1 MQEQQVFSDRYQLVS
16 HIARGGMAQV
26 YLARDLLLDRP
37 VALKVLFPELSVD
50 RAFVERF
57 RREAKAAANL
67 THPNI
72 VSIYDWGQ
80 GENTYFIVMEYVDGR
95 TLSSMLREGP
105 LDPVRAAAIGAD
117 VAGALDFA
125 HRRGVIHRD
134 VKPGNV
140 LIDNSGQVKVADFG
154 IARAIGTSEDLTQ
167 TGSVMG
173 TATYFSPEQAQGY
186 GVDPRSDVYSLG
198 VVLYEMAAG
207 RAPFA
212 GDSPV
217 SIAYKHVKEPPP
229 PPRTINPAV
238 PAAFEAIV
246 LKCLEKEPEH
256 RYQTAEELRADL
268 IRFANGQPVIAA
280 TDVTRVGTAVGL
292 AGAGA
297 AAGLAGAGLAGAG
310 LAGAGL
316 AGAGLGGAALAGDAV
331 EATRLQ
337 RAAGGT
343 AAMPVTTVG
352 GPVGPGTGGAGPGG
366 GEGERRAWT
375 YAAIAAIVLL
385 LIAVG
390 VFFLG
395 RSEGWWAAA
404 AKTLTVPND
413 LAGKPASSAFSELQ
427 QMGFTK
433 VSQKSEASSQQASG
447 NVIGTQ
453 PPGGTAVKSNSLIV
467 LLVSSGP
474 TPVQIPDVTGKSQAD
489 ATAILQ
495 QNGFTVNVTPQNS
508 NTVAQGIVIGTN
520 PPAGQ
525 TAGKGSAI
533 QLIVSSGKQQVQI
546 PSLVNQTP
554 GAAGQALGQLGL
566 NVKQASEPSSNVQA
580 GLVTRTDPQAGATVP
595 VGSTVTVY
603 VSSGPQQVSV
613 PGVVGESQSQA
624 QSDLSNAGLQVNVQ
638 SVSVNRPDKN
648 GIVQQQSPQAGQTV
662 NQGSTV
668 TIYVG
673 SYQSPLSTTT
683 SPTSAAPPPGG

>member
-1 MQEQQVFSDRYQLVS
+1 MSEQQVFSDRYQLVN

-95 TLSSMLREGP
+95 TLSSILRNGP
-105 LDPVRAAAIGAD
+105 LDPVRAASIGAD
-117 VAGALDFA
+117 VAAALDFA

-140 LIDNSGQVKVADFG
+140 LINNSDQVKVADFG

-198 VVLYEMAAG
+198 VVLYEMVAG

-217 SIAYKHVKEPPP
+217 SIAYKHVKEQPPA
-229 PPRTINPAV
+229 PRSLNPAI

-246 LKCLEKEPEH
+246 LKCLEKQPGG
-256 RYQTAEELRADL
+256 RYQTAEELRGDL
-268 IRFANGQPVIAA
+268 IRFANGQPVMAA
-280 TDVTRVGTAVGL
+280 SDATRVGTAVGA

-297 AAGLAGAGLAGAG
+297 AGAALAGAGLAG
-310 LAGAGL
+310 
-316 AGAGLGGAALAGDAV
+316 GDL
-331 EATRLQ
+331 TRVQ
-337 RAAGGT
+337 SAAGGT
-343 AAMPVTTVG
+343 TAMPVTTVG
-352 GPVGPGTGGAGPGG
+352 SAAGAGAGAWGSGG
-366 GEGERRAWT
+366 SGPDGQDRRRQAWI
-375 YAAIAAIVLL
+375 YGAIAAVVLL
-385 LIAVG
+385 LLGIG
-390 VFFLG
+390 IFFIG
-395 RSEGWWAAA
+395 RSDGWWGNS
-404 AKTLTVPND
+404 AKTLTIPTDVV
-413 LAGKPASSAFSELQ
+413 GKPAASAMSELQ
-427 QMGFTK
+427 QLGFTK
-433 VSQKSEASSQQASG
+433 VSQQNQANSQYASG
-447 NVIGTQ
+447 DVIGTN
-453 PPGGTAVKSNSLIV
+453 PSAGSSVKSDSPVV

-474 TPVQIPDVTGKSQAD
+474 TPVQVPDVSGKTQD
-489 ATAILQ
+489 AATSILQ
-495 QNGFTVNVTPQNS
+495 QAGFTVNVTQQNS
-508 NTVAQGIVIGTN
+508 STVAQGLVIGTN
-520 PPAGQ
+520 PPAGS
-525 TAGKGSAI
+525 TEGKGSAV
-533 QLIVSSGKQQVQI
+533 QLIVSSGKQQVQV

-554 GAAGQALGQLGL
+554 GQAGQALGALGL
-566 NVKQASEPSSNVQA
+566 NVQQQSEPSSSVQA
-580 GLVTRTDPQAGATVP
+580 GLVTRTDPPAGSTVA

-603 VSSGPQQVSV
+603 VSSGPQQVTV
-613 PGVVGESQSQA
+613 PNVVGETQSQA
-624 QSDLSNAGLQVNVQ
+624 QSDLTNAGFQ
-638 SVSVNRPDKN
+638 VSVVYTNVSNPRDY
-648 GIVQQQSPQAGQTV
+648 GVVVQQNPQGGQSAS
-662 NQGSTV
+662 QGSTV
-668 TIYVG
+668 TITVG
-673 SYQSPLSTTT
+673 QSPVSTTT
-683 SPTSAAPPPGG
+683 APTTTTTLH

>member
-1 MQEQQVFSDRYQLVS
+1 MSEQQVFSDRYQLVN

-95 TLSSMLREGP
+95 TLSSILREGP
-105 LDPVRAAAIGAD
+105 LDPARAAEIGAD
-117 VAGALDFA
+117 VAAALDFA

-140 LIDNSGQVKVADFG
+140 LINNSGQVKVADFG

-198 VVLYEMAAG
+198 VVLYEMATG
-207 RAPFA
+207 RAPFT

-217 SIAYKHVKEPPP
+217 SIAYKHVKEAVPV
-229 PPRTINPAV
+229 PRSVNPAV

-246 LKCLEKEPEH
+246 LKCLEKQPEQ
-256 RYQTAEELRADL
+256 RYQTAEDLRADL

-280 TDVTRVGTAVGL
+280 TDATRVGTAVG
-292 AGAGA
+292 AGVAGA
-297 AAGLAGAGLAGAG
+297 ALA
-310 LAGAGL
+310 
-316 AGAGLGGAALAGDAV
+316 GAALAGDA
-331 EATRLQ
+331 TRVQ
-337 RAAGGT
+337 GAAGGT
-343 AAMPVTTVG
+343 TAMPVTTVG
-352 GPVGPGTGGAGPGG
+352 GPLGPAGAAGAAWGAGGPPGGPAGG
-366 GEGERRAWT
+366 GEDRSRQWAYGAM
-375 YAAIAAIVLL
+375 AVAILL
-385 LIAVG
+385 LLAVG
-390 VFFLG
+390 IFFLG
-395 RSEGWWAAA
+395 RSAGWWGST
-404 AKTLTVPND
+404 AKTLTIPTDVV
-413 LAGKPASSAFSELQ
+413 GKPVANAMGELQ
-427 QMGFTK
+427 QLGFTK
-433 VSQKSEASSQQASG
+433 VSQQNQASSQYAEG
-447 NVIGTQ
+447 DVISTNPSPGTS
-453 PPGGTAVKSNSLIV
+453 VKANSPVV

-474 TPVQIPDVTGKSQAD
+474 TPVQVPNVAGKTQDA

-495 QNGFTVNVTPQNS
+495 QAGFTVNVTQQNS
-508 NTVAQGIVIGTN
+508 STVAQGLAIGTD
-520 PPAGQ
+520 PPAGN
-525 TAGKGSAI
+525 TAGKGSAV
-533 QLIVSSGKQQVQI
+533 QLIISSGKQQVQI
-546 PSLVNQTP
+546 PSLVNQSP

-566 NVKQASEPSSNVQA
+566 NVQQQSEASSSVQA
-580 GLVTRTDPQAGATVP
+580 GLVTRTSPPAGATVP
-595 VGSTVTVY
+595 VGSTVTVF
-603 VSSGPQQVSV
+603 VSSGPSQVTV
-613 PGVVGESQSQA
+613 PNVVGETQSQA
-624 QSDLSNAGLQVNVQ
+624 QSDLTNAGFQVNVVQ
-638 SVSVNRPDKN
+638 VNVNKVDKN
-648 GIVQQQSPQAGQTV
+648 GIVQQQSPQGGQSA

-668 TIYVG
+668 TIFVG
-673 SYQSPLSTTT
+673 QFQGLGSTTT
-683 SPTSAAPPPGG
+683 STTPPP